1 MLLDI
6 QNIRKDFPTLSQ
18 EVHKKPLVYFDN
30 GATTQKP
37 QVVIDRLNN
46 YYQNENANVHR
57 GVHHLSQMATA
68 AHEDAR
74 ATVQKFIGAE
84 KAHEVIFTKGTTESV
99 NLVAHSLGKK
109 YIQEGDEILISTMEH
124 HANIVPWQMVC
135 QEKGAVLKIIPIT
148 DDGEIELDVYKGLL
162 NERTKVVAFTHISNS
177 LGSIQEAK
185 EMTRLAHEVDA
196 KVLIDGAQAV
206 SHLEVDV
213 QDLDCDFYVFSGHK
227 LFAPMGVGV
236 VYGKEKWLDDMPP
249 YQTGG
254 EMIKIV
260 TFEKTTFNE
269 LPHKFESG
277 TPNVGGI
284 LGLETAIQYVQQI
297 GLQNIAAYE
306 HDLLTYA
313 TKQLLEID
321 GLTIYGNAKNK
332 ASLISFV
339 LEDIHHFDAG
349 TIIDH
354 MGIALR
360 TGHHCTQPLMQRFE
374 LSGTIR
380 PAFSFYN
387 TKEEID
393 LLIKAINQ
401 VKLMFS

>member
-1 MLLDI
+1 MQFDI
-6 QNIRKDFPTLSQ
+6 QKIRSDFPTLSQ

-37 QVVIDRLNN
+37 QVVIDRVNN
-46 YYQNENANVHR
+46 YYQNENSNVHR
-57 GVHHLSQMATA
+57 GVHHLSQLATA
-68 AHEDAR
+68 AHENAR
-74 ATVQKFIGAE
+74 VTVQKFIGAA
-84 KAHEVIFTKGTTESV
+84 KAHEVIFTKGTTESI

-135 QEKGAVLKIIPIT
+135 EEKGATLKVIPIT
-148 DDGEIELDVYKGLL
+148 DDGEIELDVYQSML
-162 NERTKVVAFTHISNS
+162 NERTKIVSFTHISNA
-177 LGSIQEAK
+177 LGSIQDAK
-185 EMTRLAHEVDA
+185 EMVRMAHEVGA
-196 KVLIDGAQAV
+196 KVLVDGAQAV
-206 SHLEVDV
+206 SHLAVDV

-227 LFAPMGVGV
+227 IFAPMGVGV
-236 VYGKEKWLDDMPP
+236 VYGKEKWLEEMPP

-260 TFEKTTFNE
+260 TFEKTTFND

-284 LGLETAIQYVQQI
+284 LGLEAAIQYVNQL
-297 GLQNIAAYE
+297 GLDKIAAYE
-306 HDLLTYA
+306 HELLEYA
-313 TKQLLEID
+313 TEHMQAIE
-321 GLTIYGNAKNK
+321 GLKIYGNAKQK

-360 TGHHCTQPLMQRFE
+360 TGHHCTQPLMQRFDI
-374 LSGTIR
+374 SGTIR